1 MNEFLIHIPHA
12 SVSIPLD
19 CRSAFLSDPSDEL
32 LPMTDWFADELFD
45 LPAQKLIFPVSRLV
59 CDAERFRDDRLEEM
73 SRCGM
78 GACYTHGHDGR
89 PLRILTPMQRE
100 AILHQW
106 YDLHHAQMEHLVSE
120 RLCRFGRCTIVDGH
134 SFSPFPL
141 PYEPDQTLERPD
153 ICIGTDVFHTP
164 PSLTETLCEVF
175 RRKGY
180 SVAVDRPYAGTIV
193 PLRYYRKDARVRSVM
208 IEINR
213 SLYLTDQCEKNRAFP
228 IVKQDILDAFLSV
241 AQRDG
246 KRVTVD
252 IVD

>member
-12 SVSIPLD
+12 SVCIPPD
-19 CRSAFLSDPSDEL
+19 CRSAFLSDPSNEL

-73 SRCGM
+73 SRRGM
-78 GACYTHGHDGR
+78 GACYTHGHDGK
-89 PLRILTPMQRE
+89 PLRTLTSAQRE
-100 AILHQW
+100 AILRRW
-106 YDLHHAQMEHLVSE
+106 YDPHHARLE
-120 RLCRFGRCTIVDGH
+120 RLVRDHLFRFGCCTVIDGH
-134 SFSPFPL
+134 SFSPVPL
-141 PYEPDQTLERPD
+141 PYEPNQSFDRPD
-153 ICIGTDVFHTP
+153 ICIGTDDFHTP
-164 PSLTETLCEVF
+164 PSLTAALCEAF

-180 SVAVDRPYAGTIV
+180 SVAVNMPYAGTIV

-213 SLYLTDQCEKNRAFP
+213 GLYLTDRCEKSHAFP
-228 IVKQDILDAFLSV
+228 TVKRDILDVFRSLLR
-241 AQRDG
+241 RDG
-246 KRVTVD
+246 KRVTID